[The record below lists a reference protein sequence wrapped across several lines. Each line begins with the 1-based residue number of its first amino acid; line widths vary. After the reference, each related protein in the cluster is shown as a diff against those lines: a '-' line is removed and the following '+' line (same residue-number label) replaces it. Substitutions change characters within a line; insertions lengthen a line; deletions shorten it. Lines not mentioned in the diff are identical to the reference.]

1 MKHTIHTLK
10 LRDGLVEVK
19 FWYEPAYITRNPEYS
34 TEETFEWEIKST
46 TVDFSEEDWC
56 DEDDEEILEQLRQ
69 IVIDQEDGVYYDC

>member
-34 TEETFEWEIKST
+34 TEETF
-46 TVDFSEEDWC
+46 DWVIVRTIGVILEVALC
-56 DEDDEEILEQLRQ
+56 DEDEQEIEDQLRE
-69 IVIDQEDGVYYDC
+69 IVKLKQC